1 MRASAILIITAL
13 VILVSASAHATHKS
27 WVICPKQAVMLIFS
41 LASTPGTDEQ
51 RKRIRERWCYDLT
64 VPHEQV
70 DGGQPDRPG
79 WKIPYDAV
87 EWIAIEVENTQATNK
102 Q

>member
-1 MRASAILIITAL
+1 M
-13 VILVSASAHATHKS
+13 
-27 WVICPKQAVMLIFS
+27 
-41 LASTPGTDEQ
+41 
-51 RKRIRERWCYDLT
+51 T

-70 DGGQPDRPG
+70 DGGPPDRPE

-87 EWIAIEVENTQATNK
+87 EWIAFEVENSQATNK

>member
-1 MRASAILIITAL
+1 MRASAILIIITL
-13 VILVSASAHATHKS
+13 VILVSAPAHAAHKS
-27 WVICPKQAVMLIFS
+27 WLICPKQAVMLFVS

-70 DGGQPDRPG
+70 DGGPPDRPE

-87 EWIAIEVENTQATNK
+87 EWIAFEVENTQATNK